1 MAVLFANLMAQRRPL
16 QKRRRVSAV
25 LRYLPWA
32 IIGFS
37 SFADV
42 K

>member
-1 MAVLFANLMAQRRPL
+1 MAVLFANLLSQRHPL
-16 QKRRRVSAV
+16 QKRRRISAV
-25 LRYLPWA
+25 QRYLPWA